1 MARISQ
7 LHKRWMKEP
16 EYRKAYHAL
25 EDEYAVARA
34 VIAARNRAGLTQA
47 GLARKMGTTQP
58 VVARIESGRVQPSLK
73 TLQRLASATGSRLMI
88 RFDPFP
94 RTARTGTDG

>member
-1 MARISQ
+1 MSRISQ
-7 LHKRWMKEP
+7 LHKQWMKEP
-16 EYRKAYHAL
+16 AYRMAYRAL
-25 EDEYAVARA
+25 EDEFAMARA
-34 VIAARNRAGLTQA
+34 VVAARTRAGLTQA
-47 GLARKMGTTQP
+47 ELARKMKTTQP

-94 RTARTGTDG
+94 RTKKTGTDG